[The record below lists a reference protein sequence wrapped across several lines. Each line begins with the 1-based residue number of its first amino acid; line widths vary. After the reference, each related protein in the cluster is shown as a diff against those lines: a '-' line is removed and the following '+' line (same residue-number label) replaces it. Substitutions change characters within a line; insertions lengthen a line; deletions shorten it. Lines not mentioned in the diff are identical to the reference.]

1 MGIDVQQ
8 QWRELEETYS
18 NMADEES
25 SLLASQAY
33 ELTDL
38 AKQALQRDQVKHRRS
53 SGWSVSE
60 VCPERSRGVSPN
72 SLSV

>member
-25 SLLASQAY
+25 SLWPREHMS
-33 ELTDL
+33 
-38 AKQALQRDQVKHRRS
+38 
-53 SGWSVSE
+53 
-60 VCPERSRGVSPN
+60 
-72 SLSV
+72 

>member
-25 SLLASQAY
+25 SLWP
-33 ELTDL
+33 
-38 AKQALQRDQVKHRRS
+38 RKHMS
-53 SGWSVSE
+53 
-60 VCPERSRGVSPN
+60 
-72 SLSV
+72 